1 MKNIN
6 NYVNEK
12 LIINKD
18 TEVLRNNDNEL
29 RYDDVLEQINKSIK
43 ASNIERVERIVSFAF
58 TKEIND
64 IAQRKFIYLD
74 PSEEPPQKAKWKQKI
89 LLKWGSELIGDHSK
103 FHEFGNMRKLFYDHI
118 LKLAIYIFDDRNLL
132 DPESKK
138 TQYIF
143 FIDEKHEEFFIYEVI

>member
-1 MKNIN
+1 MKTIN

-29 RYDDVLEQINKSIK
+29 CYDDVLEQLNKSIA
-43 ASNIERVERIVSFAF
+43 ASNIERVERIVSSAF

-64 IAQRKFIYLD
+64 IAHRKFIYLD
-74 PSEEPPQKAKWKQKI
+74 PSEESEQKKKWRTKT
-89 LLKWGSELIGDHSK
+89 LLKWGLELIGDHSK
-103 FHEFGNMRKLFYDHI
+103 FREFGNMRKLFYDHI
-118 LKLAIYIFDDRNLL
+118 LELVIYIFDERNLI

-138 TQYIF
+138 NTVYIF
-143 FIDEKHEEFFIYEVI
+143 Y